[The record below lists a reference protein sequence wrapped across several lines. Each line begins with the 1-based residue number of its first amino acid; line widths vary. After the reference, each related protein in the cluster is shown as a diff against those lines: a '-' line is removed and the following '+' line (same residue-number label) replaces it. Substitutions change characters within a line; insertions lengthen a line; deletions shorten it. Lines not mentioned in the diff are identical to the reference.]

1 MGSKIREARHRAGQR
16 ITQEQ
21 LAARLQSIGV
31 DMDRTAISKIEGGS
45 RRVSDVELVAISSVL
60 SMEIADLIG
69 TGENEN

>member
-31 DMDRTAISKIEGGS
+31 NMDRTAISKIEGGS
-45 RRVSDVELVAISSVL
+45 RRVSDVELVAIFRVL
-60 SMEIADLIG
+60 GMEIAELVDP
-69 TGENEN
+69 GEGVD